1 MQIAQPLFQF
11 LLYLALWFA
20 PPEAEQIL
28 VTGPGA
34 AAQLSRAPAAEG
46 VWLVSKSNVDAV
58 PAGARLLLGGDAVL
72 TQVGERWAAPV
83 ALAEWLR
90 PLALGTRAWAA
101 GDGVELSNG
110 WSLRRLADGLEV
122 RVSSEAAAATY
133 RVRFLPAATERA
145 QPTVQVLGAVARPGA
160 YELSAGAGLGEA
172 LAAAGGLKE
181 GAPPHAVRLLR
192 GGASQ
197 ALPLVPGS
205 GAALVD
211 EDIVYVPGWAP
222 VVAPVA
228 SVGAKSA
235 TAGGSVGAGAEAGAA
250 LGRAE
255 AVRQLTAAAA
265 SHARL
270 RRGRWPQNLAEMRG
284 ALRGTPLGG
293 GDDELMRLARLFS
306 YRAPDAERGAVA
318 AAVAVVF
325 ELQPAHDGQW
335 VGFSDETVA
344 WVQDGERLRA
354 LGAPRAAGER
364 LALRWAGQTERV
376 PVDFLSPLALDSAAG
391 GARWPVECEQVLTG
405 ADVESAERGQSTAGG
420 VEVVVKLRESGKRK
434 LAESTAG
441 NLGRRLAIVWEGRV
455 LSAPMVMQ
463 PITSDRV
470 SVTGRFSETVLAG
483 LLEGL
488 NGAGGATRE
497 P

>member
-90 PLALGTRAWAA
+90 PLALETRAWAA

-192 GGASQ
+192 GGVSQ

-293 GDDELMRLARLFS
+293 EDEELMRLARLFS
-306 YRAPDAERGAVA
+306 YRAPLAESLAEV
-318 AAVAVVF
+318 VAVVF

-344 WVQDGERLRA
+344 WVQDGEKLRA

-364 LALRWAGQTERV
+364 LALRWVGQTGRV
-376 PVDFLSPLALDSAAG
+376 PADRLAPVTAVDPVAE
-391 GARWPVECEQVLTG
+391 GARLVVECEQVLTG

-463 PITSDRV
+463 AITSDRV
-470 SVTGRFSETVLAG
+470 SVTGRFSEAVLAG